1 MYTDIGLSKSNFQ
14 FTGKPGANHY
24 HMGIMRGTS
33 KQKLDTPRINCTWL
47 SQGTI
52 SFWITPPIHD
62 VDRIL
67 PLSGSKYR
75 FCIFFIYIHI
85 QISLSFSLYKYISI
99 YIYLY
104 IHQSIYQTSS
114 SPTQKGNFQRWS
126 ITTWADFFQRSTKP
140 CCLGDFVGGHKS
152 NYPI

>member
-24 HMGIMRGTS
+24 HMGIVRGTS

-85 QISLSFSLYKYISI
+85 HIQISLSFSLYKYISI
-99 YIYLY
+99 YIYIY
-104 IHQSIYQTSS
+104 IHTSINISNQFIPDSEGEFSTVEHNNLS
-114 SPTQKGNFQRWS
+114 R
-126 ITTWADFFQRSTKP
+126 FFSAINKTLLLGWFCGRS
-140 CCLGDFVGGHKS
+140 
-152 NYPI
+152 